1 MSTRELDKKKHTL
14 SIIPYFCIIHLKIN
28 EMKIRNIL
36 ILLIIT
42 FNLTLFSQTTES
54 KSVTRMMS
62 LGENVGIKTKMPFA
76 NENNLIKLLSQ
87 WMKEKSAENIK
98 APKGSNEFIYN
109 NIYIKGYS
117 GKIKIYNTFLQE
129 GKDVAWTSYYFNESN
144 TNITNLD
151 SLNEYITQFYK
162 KHMTMLYEDSVK
174 EANFVFQDID
184 TKLKKE
190 TKNRYDAEKSI
201 AESKKNIEEAEKEID
216 IAKKNISNRQSGL
229 ELLKS
234 NVLTADKALKEHKKT
249 EKEVDDAEDEYDK
262 YKDKLKSL
270 KKNLDQLKKSPEANA
285 NLISAQTQ
293 DIEALETK
301 VKEKEAKYESL
312 KSIYKSKHKELDKI
326 LDKEKDLLHDA
337 EKDIKS
343 NSKTEMKG
351 GNLIEK
357 EKKKIAENEAVI
369 SKFETE
375 TKVTLQK
382 EIDDQIKFIE
392 KLKERSLI
400 YK

>member
-1 MSTRELDKKKHTL
+1 
-14 SIIPYFCIIHLKIN
+14 
-28 EMKIRNIL
+28 MKIHNALVLLLL
-36 ILLIIT
+36 ILHLPIFAQVPEIK
-42 FNLTLFSQTTES
+42 NV
-54 KSVTRMMS
+54 KRMMS
-62 LGENVGIKTKMPFA
+62 LGENVGIKTKIPNA

-98 APKGSNEFIYN
+98 APKGSNEFIYS
-109 NIYIKGYS
+109 NIYIKGYA

-129 GKDVAWTSYYFNESN
+129 GKDVAWTSYYFDESQS
-144 TNITNLD
+144 NITNID
-151 SLNEYITQFYK
+151 SLNEYIIQFYK
-162 KHMTMLYEDSVK
+162 KHISLLYEDSIK

-184 TKLKKE
+184 AKLKKE
-190 TKNRYDAEKSI
+190 SKIRFEAEKEI

-216 IAKKNISNRQSGL
+216 IAKKNISSRQSGL
-229 ELLKS
+229 DLLKS
-234 NVLTADKALKEHKKT
+234 NVSKADIALKEHKKS
-249 EKEVDDAEDEYDK
+249 EKEVEDAEDEYDK

-270 KKNLDQLKKSPEANA
+270 KKNLEQLKKNPEINA
-285 NLISAQTQ
+285 NLISAQNQ
-293 DIEALETK
+293 DIESLEN
-301 VKEKEAKYESL
+301 VIKEKNNVYERL
-312 KSIYKSKHKELDKI
+312 KSIYKNKYKELDKI

-343 NSKTEMKG
+343 NNKTETKG
-351 GNLIEK
+351 GNTIEK
-357 EKKKIAENEAVI
+357 EKKKIAENEAII

-382 EIDDQIKFIE
+382 EIDEQLKFIE